1 MTVSY
6 DVAIAGLGAMGS
18 AAAWQLA
25 VRGQRVIGFDRFRPP
40 HAMGSSTG
48 RSRIIREAYFEN
60 PGYVPLV
67 RRAYELW
74 ADLEARSGQ
83 PLLRRTGGLVIG
95 PENGPLVTGALASA
109 RLHGVAHETLAAAD
123 IRARF
128 PAFQPGPGMAG
139 VLEARAGVLMPEDA
153 IGAMLQEAARA
164 GAELRYD
171 EPVVSWAPDGD
182 GVRVVTAGGVV
193 HASRL
198 ILSAGAWMTS
208 LAACSLPLTVTRQV
222 MFWVRPDGDPGLFH
236 PGRFPVWLWETGEGP
251 VWYGFPDL
259 GDGPKVARHHGGLVT
274 TAAAVARDVATEE
287 AAPVQAFLARAIPLL
302 NGPVRDARV
311 CLYTNTPDEDFVL
324 DRHPDCPA
332 VLLASPCSG
341 HGFKFAPTIGE
352 LLADLAMNRTPRFD
366 LSPFRADRF
375 TTT

>member
-1 MTVSY
+1 MTVSC

-25 VRGQRVIGFDRFRPP
+25 ARGQRVIGFDRFRPP

-74 ADLEARSGQ
+74 QELESRRGQ
-83 PLLRRTGGLVIG
+83 SLLRRTGGLVIG

-109 RLHGVAHETLAAAD
+109 RLHGVAHQTLDAAG

-128 PAFQPGPGMAG
+128 PAFQPGPAMAG

-153 IGAMLQEAARA
+153 IGAMLDEAARA

-171 EPVVSWAPDGD
+171 EPVVSWSPDGD

-193 HASRL
+193 QASRL
-198 ILSAGAWMTS
+198 ILSAGAWMASVAT
-208 LAACSLPLTVTRQV
+208 CPLPLTVTRQV
-222 MFWVRPDGDPGLFH
+222 MFWVRPEGDPAVFH
-236 PGRFPVWLWETGEGP
+236 PDRFPVWLWETGEGP

-259 GDGPKVARHHGGLVT
+259 GDGPKVARHHGGPVT
-274 TAAAVARDVATEE
+274 TATAVARDVAAEE
-287 AAPVQAFLARAIPLL
+287 AVPLQAFLARAIPTL

-311 CLYTNTPDEDFVL
+311 CMYTNTPDEDFVL

-352 LLADLAMNRTPRFD
+352 LLADLAMDRTPRFD
-366 LSPFRADRF
+366 LSPFRGDRF
-375 TTT
+375 ATT